1 MHDAAFAALGIDASY
16 MALDVTP
23 DALGSVVAGFR
34 SAPEFVGANVTVPH
48 KSAVMRWLDEVDET
62 ASAIGAVN
70 TIVRLGGTDGRL
82 VGRNTDADGFV
93 AALDDVV
100 PVSKLRGAML
110 LGAGGSARAVA
121 WTLVTRG
128 VDVAIVNRSR
138 DRAARLVA
146 EVGAALAAS
155 GATALAVPG
164 GRGPGRLSVCEPDE
178 AGALVAECDLL
189 VNATSVGMLGG
200 PAPEASPS
208 PAPLSSLPP
217 GAVVCDLVYRPALT
231 PLLREAR
238 DVGVIALNGLP
249 MLVHQGAASFTMW
262 TGRPAPVQVMF
273 EALGEAL
280 S

>member
-16 MALDVTP
+16 TALDVTP

-93 AALDDVV
+93 AALNAVV
-100 PVSKLRGAML
+100 PVTDVRSAML

-121 WTLVTRG
+121 WALATRG
-128 VDVAIVNRSR
+128 VHVAVLNRSR
-138 DRAARLVA
+138 DRAAALVA

-164 GRGPGRLSVCEPDE
+164 GRGPGRLGVCEPDE

-208 PAPLSSLPP
+208 PAPLRSLPP